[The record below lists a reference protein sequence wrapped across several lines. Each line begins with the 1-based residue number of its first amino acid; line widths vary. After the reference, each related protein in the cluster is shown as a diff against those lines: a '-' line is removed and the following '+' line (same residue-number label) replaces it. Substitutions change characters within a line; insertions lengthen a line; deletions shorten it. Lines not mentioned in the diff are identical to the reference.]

1 MNSTGCFRASW
12 RYSSGPPLPT
22 ARSVHCVKRVD
33 SAAVLLAVVGF
44 CESRRTLTCYPRR
57 CDSIRSAAAAVAA
70 VNVDEPAAGVVDSVT
85 YY

>member
-1 MNSTGCFRASW
+1 M
-12 RYSSGPPLPT
+12 
-22 ARSVHCVKRVD
+22 
-33 SAAVLLAVVGF
+33 LLAVVGF